1 MHSSNRLIGN
11 WLVLG
16 TLIAPLQGLG
26 CLLLIATILIL
37 SRKPRPSGPTPAALP
52 LPALQAEAGSAL

>member
-1 MHSSNRLIGN
+1 
-11 WLVLG
+11 VLG